1 MGKDQIVTM
10 TYLGNTVRAILN
22 LDQLKEELEDSSKGI
37 KTNISLLGQ
46 KIKVSVKQKGLFTFD
61 KEGRRI

>member
-22 LDQLKEELEDSSKGI
+22 LDDMVSKGS
-37 KTNISLLGQ
+37 TTVSTGS
-46 KIKVSVKQKGLFTFD
+46 KIKVGLKKKGVFTFD
-61 KEGRRI
+61 KEGRRLS